1 MAICGGAG
9 IGVGWGLDRNGYGV
23 GRWDGLGGREEE
35 EEEEG
40 AMPWVVLGG

>member
-1 MAICGGAG
+1 MAICGGAR
-9 IGVGWGLDRNGYGV
+9 IGVGWGLDRDGCGV

-35 EEEEG
+35 EG